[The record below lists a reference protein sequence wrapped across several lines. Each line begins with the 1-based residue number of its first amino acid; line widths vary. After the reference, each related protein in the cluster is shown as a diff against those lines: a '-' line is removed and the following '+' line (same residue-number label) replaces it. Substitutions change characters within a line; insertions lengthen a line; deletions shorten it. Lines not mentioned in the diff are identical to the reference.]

1 MDVPATTNTNHNHN
15 HNNNHNHHD
24 HPTNAKK
31 GRVAV
36 VAITKHGLEIAGRLK
51 SIMREWDVYAPEK
64 FRAAPVVTSMMEVN
78 WYNEPSAV
86 LISRLFNSYNALICI
101 FSLGAVIRMIA
112 PYIRDKRSDPAVLV
126 IDDAARFV
134 ISALSGHLGGANA
147 LARLVARILNSTP
160 VITTAA
166 DVNETI
172 AVDLLGSEF
181 GWRID
186 EASEHNITMLSAAM
200 VNEEPIG
207 IYQDAGERG
216 WWSKELPKNVRIFN
230 SIDELNASG
239 LKALIIT
246 DRLID
251 GYAELLGRAVV
262 YRPKSLVVGLGLHWD
277 TSSDEIARGIENTFK
292 DAMLSMY
299 SIRCIAT
306 LERGYEVKGLKEF
319 SERTGIPVEYYTKEQ
334 LASIKV
340 PNPSTLVKMYE
351 GTPSVAEAAAL
362 ASASGKGGKDM
373 EKDREKCELVVEKRK
388 FPPNLTVAVARIIY
402 DSQQQ

>member
-1 MDVPATTNTNHNHN
+1 MIDVQTDAKDNHSHN
-15 HNNNHNHHD
+15 YNND
-24 HPTNAKK
+24 HPTDAKK

-51 SIMREWDVYAPEK
+51 SIMHDWDVYAPEK
-64 FRAAPVVTSMMEVN
+64 FRSEQVTSMMMEVK

-86 LISRLFNSYNALICI
+86 LIARLFSSYNALVCI

-112 PYIRDKRSDPAVLV
+112 PHIRDKRSDPAVLV
-126 IDDAARFV
+126 IDDAAKFV

-200 VNEEPIG
+200 VNEEQIG

-230 SIDELNASG
+230 SMDELNASG

-246 DRLID
+246 DRLIERD
-251 GYAELLGRAVV
+251 RYDELLARAVV

-277 TSSDEIARGIENTFK
+277 TSSDEIARGIEHTFK
-292 DAMLSMY
+292 DARLSMH

-334 LASIKV
+334 LASIQV

-362 ASASGKGGKDM
+362 ASASSKGGRDM
-373 EKDREKCELVVEKRK
+373 EKDGEKGKAELVVEKRK
-388 FPPNLTVAVARIIY
+388 FPPNLTVAVARINNI
-402 DSQQQ
+402 